1 MNMIKRARLSKNISQ
16 INLANTLGIS
26 QGYLSKLENNTYSN
40 ISLGLLFE
48 IASALDICPLE
59 LVLFFANSK
68 FRFNCNLKCILCE
81 KNIFKM

>member
-1 MNMIKRARLSKNISQ
+1 MIKRARLSKNISQ

-40 ISLGLLFE
+40 VSLGLLFQ
-48 IASALDICPLE
+48 IANVLDICPLE
-59 LVLFFANSK
+59 LALFFASNK
-68 FRFNCNLKCILCE
+68 FCFHCNLKCILCD